1 MGLMNTEPTMM
12 TIGSFA
18 EVTLLSQKALRL
30 YDERGLLR
38 PARVDP
44 ANGYRLYSQDQAATG
59 RLISLLRAA
68 GMPLDT
74 VAGVIECSSP
84 GEALAR
90 IDAYADA
97 LRTATLAS
105 AAVLARARH
114 HLTEEPMQNI
124 TTAPA
129 TDDLVLS
136 ELIYPRVGQL
146 DPAIREALDRL
157 GAVASER
164 GLAVTGDPF
173 GVFHGP
179 VDEESTGPLEV
190 CLPVD
195 ALTGPAGGI
204 RSYRLVSASTA
215 QVTVTGVETDFPAI
229 LAAYD
234 TACEWVERS
243 GHRTAGPPRETWH
256 VLPWAHEETVMTV
269 CWQFA
274 AATD

>member
-1 MGLMNTEPTMM
+1 MGPMNTEPTMM

-74 VAGVIECSSP
+74 VAGVIECSSS

-90 IDAYADA
+90 IDAFADA
-97 LRTATLAS
+97 LHSATIAS
-105 AAVLARARH
+105 ATVLDRARRY
-114 HLTEEPMQNI
+114 LTEEPMQDI

-129 TDDLVLS
+129 TDEPVLS
-136 ELIYPRVGQL
+136 ELAYPVVDKL
-146 DPAIREALDRL
+146 DTTIREALERL
-157 GAVASER
+157 EALAAER
-164 GLAVTGDPF
+164 GLTVTGDPF
-173 GVFHGP
+173 GIFHAP
-179 VDEESTGPLEV
+179 VNEESSGPLEV

-195 ALTGPAGGI
+195 GLTGPAGSA
-204 RSYRLVSASTA
+204 RSYRLGSASTA
-215 QVTVTGVETDFPAI
+215 RVTVAGAETDFPAI

-256 VLPWAHEETVMTV
+256 VLPWADEETVMTV
-269 CWQFA
+269 SWPFA
-274 AATD
+274 PAAG